1 MPVTASI
8 TVTMIIAFGK
18 KLPYDFPDYI
28 LRIKL
33 NQEFLEFFDE
43 SFFHLY

>member
-8 TVTMIIAFGK
+8 TVTMIIAFEK
-18 KLPYDFPDYI
+18 KLPYGFPDYI
-28 LRIKL
+28 LRIQL
-33 NQEFLEFFDE
+33 NQEFLELFDE